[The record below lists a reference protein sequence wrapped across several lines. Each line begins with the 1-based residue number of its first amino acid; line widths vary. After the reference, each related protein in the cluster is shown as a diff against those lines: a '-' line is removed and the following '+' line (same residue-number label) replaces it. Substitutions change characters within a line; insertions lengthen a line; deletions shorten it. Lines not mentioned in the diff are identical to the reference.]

1 VPTVFSHAVAAVAM
15 GQFQTGKPLPAGFW
29 RWTVVCSMLP
39 DADVVG
45 FAFGI
50 RYADLL
56 GHRGLSHS
64 FLFAAVTGCLVAALL
79 TRRAHGS
86 RRARLAVH
94 FSLVTASHALL
105 DALTDGG
112 LGVALFAPFSRE
124 RYFLPW
130 RPIEVSP
137 IGAGFFSAR
146 GADVLLSE
154 LRWIWMPSVV
164 AAMAGWASRRP
175 RGLSDRAGQG

>member
-15 GQFQTGKPLPAGFW
+15 GQFQVGKPLPAGFW
-29 RWTVVCSMLP
+29 QWTVICSMLP

-50 RYADLL
+50 RYGDLL

-64 FLFAAVTGCLVAALL
+64 FLFAALTGCLVAAVL
-79 TRRAHGS
+79 TRNAPGSGRA
-86 RRARLAVH
+86 AFAVY
-94 FSLVTASHALL
+94 FSLVTASHTVL

-112 LGVALFAPFSRE
+112 LGVAFFSPFSQE
-124 RYFLPW
+124 RFFLPW

-137 IGAGFFSAR
+137 IGPRFFGAR

-154 LRWIWMPSVV
+154 LRWVWMPSLLV
-164 AAMAGWASRRP
+164 AAAAWVSRRP
-175 RGLSDRAGQG
+175 RGLPKRREG